1 MAPGDR
7 RVGQR
12 LLQRHAAAAAAHD
25 PHPLGPDRERVV
37 HRRADRQQGP
47 GQLCRRQGG
56 PQLRHQGARARS
68 RDPRRHGERRGPR
81 HRRHADDGRTGRCRG
96 HRAAGAHEPLGRSR
110 GDRRRGVVSGV
121 GGCFLPDRTD
131 HLGEWRHGVDC
142 ASPAGELR
150 MPIRPRVLLAAATTL
165 SLYALLAP
173 AHSLAANA
181 SAQEPSAAQLIERLG
196 LRTAAQPVRARP
208 GWRPPRIVL
217 VSEQLH
223 HLLPVLQQQA
233 PRAKLID
240 IAAATPREIAAA
252 DATIGVCSAQVLA
265 QAKQLQW
272 IQWPAAGVER
282 CVQQP
287 LMRERQPLLTNL
299 QRTMGPTMAE
309 HVLGM
314 MLVLSRHLDYFL
326 KEQQQAVWAQDSAPR
341 LADLEGRTVLVVG
354 LGGIGTEVARR
365 AHAFGMRVTATR
377 ARGRTGPDYVS
388 YVGLPDE
395 LLQLAKDADFVVN
408 CVPLTPQTTGIFNRE
423 FFESLKPGAYF
434 ISVGRG
440 RSTVT
445 ADLIA
450 ALSGGKLAGAGLDVV
465 DPEPLPSDS
474 PLWRL
479 PNVIITPH
487 VSADTPLA
495 EEQRTALLR
504 ENLRRYVA
512 GEPMLSVVDIERGY

>member
-1 MAPGDR
+1 M
-7 RVGQR
+7 
-12 LLQRHAAAAAAHD
+12 
-25 PHPLGPDRERVV
+25 
-37 HRRADRQQGP
+37 
-47 GQLCRRQGG
+47 
-56 PQLRHQGARARS
+56 
-68 RDPRRHGERRGPR
+68 
-81 HRRHADDGRTGRCRG
+81 
-96 HRAAGAHEPLGRSR
+96 
-110 GDRRRGVVSGV
+110 
-121 GGCFLPDRTD
+121 
-131 HLGEWRHGVDC
+131 
-142 ASPAGELR
+142 
-150 MPIRPRVLLAAATTL
+150 
-165 SLYALLAP
+165 
-173 AHSLAANA
+173 
-181 SAQEPSAAQLIERLG
+181 
-196 LRTAAQPVRARP
+196 
-208 GWRPPRIVL
+208 
-217 VSEQLH
+217 
-223 HLLPVLQQQA
+223 LQQQA

-377 ARGRTGPDYVS
+377 ASGRTGPDYVS

-395 LLQLAKDADFVVN
+395 LLKLAKDADFVVN
-408 CVPLTPQTTGIFNRE
+408 CAPLTPQTTGIFNRE

>member
-1 MAPGDR
+1 MLIA
-7 RVGQR
+7 
-12 LLQRHAAAAAAHD
+12 
-25 PHPLGPDRERVV
+25 
-37 HRRADRQQGP
+37 
-47 GQLCRRQGG
+47 
-56 PQLRHQGARARS
+56 
-68 RDPRRHGERRGPR
+68 
-81 HRRHADDGRTGRCRG
+81 
-96 HRAAGAHEPLGRSR
+96 
-110 GDRRRGVVSGV
+110 
-121 GGCFLPDRTD
+121 
-131 HLGEWRHGVDC
+131 
-142 ASPAGELR
+142 
-150 MPIRPRVLLAAATTL
+150 PRVLMAAVATL
-165 SLYALLAP
+165 GLCAVLAP
-173 AHSLAANA
+173 ARALGAAEPSVQGA
-181 SAQEPSAAQLIERLG
+181 SAARLIEKLG
-196 LRTAAQPVRARP
+196 LRVAPQPVRKRP

-217 VSEQLH
+217 VDEQLH
-223 HLLPVLQQQA
+223 ELLPALQQEA
-233 PRAKLID
+233 PRAKLIEVS
-240 IAAATPREIAAA
+240 AATPREIAAA

-287 LMRERQPLLTNL
+287 LMRERHLLLTNL
-299 QRTMGPTMAE
+299 QRTMGPSMAE

-326 KEQQQAVWAQDSAPR
+326 KEQQQARWVGDNAPH
-341 LADLEGRTVLVVG
+341 LADLEGKTVLVVG

-365 AHAFGMRVTATR
+365 AHAFGMRVIATR
-377 ARGRTGPDYVS
+377 ASGRTGPDYVS

-395 LLQLAKDADFVVN
+395 LLKLAKDAEFIVN
-408 CVPLTPQTTGIFNRE
+408 CAPLTPQTTGIFNRE
-423 FFESLKPGAYF
+423 FFASLKPGAYF

-450 ALSGGKLAGAGLDVV
+450 ALKGGQLAGAGLDVV
-465 DPEPLPSDS
+465 DPEPLPADS

-479 PNVIITPH
+479 PNLIITPH